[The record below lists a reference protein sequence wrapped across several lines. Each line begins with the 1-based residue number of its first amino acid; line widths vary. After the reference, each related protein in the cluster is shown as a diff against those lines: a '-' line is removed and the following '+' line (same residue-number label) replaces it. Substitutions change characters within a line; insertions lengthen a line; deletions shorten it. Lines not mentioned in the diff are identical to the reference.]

1 LSLADV
7 APVVLQL
14 RFEQEPVATLAG
26 SAVKLLI
33 TGFKAGGGAGGGGEG
48 VGTGVGIGV
57 GVGIGTARGIVVV
70 VAVGMSAACVAGISG
85 IDDDA
90 VVET

>member
-1 LSLADV
+1 MADV

-14 RFEQEPVATLAG
+14 RFEQTPAATLTG

-33 TGFKAGGGAGGGGEG
+33 TGFMAGGGAGGGGACEG
-48 VGTGVGIGV
+48 IGVGIGAGVRV
-57 GVGIGTARGIVVV
+57 GVGVGIVVV
-70 VAVGMSAACVAGISG
+70 VAAGMSAACVAGFTG
-85 IDDDA
+85 IDGDA